1 MNKILAYG
9 EGGAESKR
17 KKEEGVEGRKWV
29 RFSGNLGPVGE
40 VARLI

>member
-1 MNKILAYG
+1 MEREGGVQEEKGRERGWG
-9 EGGAESKR
+9 EGR
-17 KKEEGVEGRKWV
+17 EGGV

>member
-1 MNKILAYG
+1 MEREGGGPRGRREG
-9 EGGAESKR
+9 EG
-17 KKEEGVEGRKWV
+17 EGEGMGGGV

>member
-1 MNKILAYG
+1 MEKEG
-9 EGGAESKR
+9 RVQEEKGKGRGGGREGG
-17 KKEEGVEGRKWV
+17 V